1 MGTIGLL
8 YVKGMGKL
16 KVLRV
21 VVIPVFDSLVMLWLC
36 GQGMS
41 GPVPQ
46 RPIEHNSWVYGS
58 DIWYEKKVISSK
70 GISLIH
76 PMPDSITS

>member
-1 MGTIGLL
+1 MGTTGLL

-21 VVIPVFDSLVMLWLC
+21 VVIPVFDGLVMLWLC
-36 GQGMS
+36 GQGMT

-46 RPIEHNSWVYGS
+46 RDPLSIIHGLMV
-58 DIWYEKKVISSK
+58 VISGMK
-70 GISLIH
+70 RR
-76 PMPDSITS
+76 